1 MRLLLLGAALLCSF
15 NAVAAYPPSK
25 DTAYMPKPAYPA
37 ELVDVVGDARIS
49 LNIHNDG
56 SVTDVKVLS
65 ATREAFGVAAQ
76 AAAEHWRFEPWK
88 VTADAPA
95 VVDAQNTMIF
105 SPAAAKNPFLDAQ
118 SVVHNMLFQ
127 PCSALNEELALFR
140 KRYPKQPLSSA
151 PTFAKTSAALLL
163 PVFASQPDSQKGMTL
178 NHQLIDA
185 LPDIARRCQEQPA
198 RMYSSV
204 LPKDLQKAF
213 GIPG

>member
-15 NAVAAYPPSK
+15 NALAAFPPST
-25 DTAYMPKPAYPA
+25 DTAYMPKPGYPA
-37 ELVDVVGDARIS
+37 ELVGVAGDARIS

-65 ATREAFGVAAQ
+65 ATHEAFGVAAK
-76 AAAEHWRFEPWK
+76 AAAEQWRFQPWK
-88 VTADAPA
+88 VTANTPA

-105 SPAAAKNPFLDAQ
+105 SPALAPDLFPDAQ

-140 KRYPKQPLSSA
+140 KSYPKQPLSSA

-163 PVFASQPDSQKGMTL
+163 PVFASEPESQEGMKL
-178 NHQLIDA
+178 NRQLIDA
-185 LPDIARRCQEQPA
+185 LPDIVRRCEAQPA

-204 LPKDLQKAF
+204 LPKELQKVF

>member
-1 MRLLLLGAALLCSF
+1 
-15 NAVAAYPPSK
+15 
-25 DTAYMPKPAYPA
+25 
-37 ELVDVVGDARIS
+37 
-49 LNIHNDG
+49 
-56 SVTDVKVLS
+56 
-65 ATREAFGVAAQ
+65 
-76 AAAEHWRFEPWK
+76 
-88 VTADAPA
+88 
-95 VVDAQNTMIF
+95 
-105 SPAAAKNPFLDAQ
+105 
-118 SVVHNMLFQ
+118 MLFQ

-204 LPKDLQKAF
+204 LPKDLQRPSAYRVVKAAS
-213 GIPG
+213 IASDSILISHECSACSYRT